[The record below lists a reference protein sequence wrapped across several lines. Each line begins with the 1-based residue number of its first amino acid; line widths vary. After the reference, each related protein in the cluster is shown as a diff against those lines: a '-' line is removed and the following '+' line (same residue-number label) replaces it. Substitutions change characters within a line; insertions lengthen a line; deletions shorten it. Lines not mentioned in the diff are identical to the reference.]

1 MHLHDASCFVH
12 TFPISRSVR
21 WYAYHACLCQSL
33 ALYANT
39 LAHMSMH
46 ESCLLVCCSCFNIMK
61 LWTFDPNLHLS
72 FTNSPFCLLS
82 CLFAFSL
89 VCLHSYFFA
98 YHVYHVY
105 LLYASFIC
113 SLHLFPFIACLLVP
127 CLCLCLCLCMYTHGA
142 RMLGD
147 KAQSPRRKQKG
158 RKREHVEISQ
168 VAIFSRFRSLAFPFG
183 YVLF

>member
-1 MHLHDASCFVH
+1 MHLHVASCFVH

-21 WYAYHACLCQSL
+21 WYAYHACLCQPL

-46 ESCLLVCCSCFNIMK
+46 ESCLLVCRSCFNIMK

-72 FTNSPFCLLS
+72 LVNTTFCLPFR
-82 CLFAFSL
+82 LFACFLVSL
-89 VCLHSYFFA
+89 SAMSIMLICFIPLS
-98 YHVYHVY
+98 
-105 LLYASFIC
+105 SFIC
-113 SLHLFPFIACLLVP
+113 SLHLFPSIACLLVP
-127 CLCLCLCLCMYTHGA
+127 YLCLCMYTHGV

-147 KAQSPRRKQKG
+147 RAQSPRHKQKG
-158 RKREHVEISQ
+158 CKCEHVEISQ
-168 VAIFSRFRSLAFPFG
+168 AAIFNRITSLAFSFG